1 MAGNRLFLK
10 KSIASIQKEAA
21 HSQLKRTLGP
31 INLMSLGIGAIIG
44 AGIFVLTGQ
53 VASANAGPA
62 IMLSFIAAGV
72 ACGLAGLCYAEL
84 ASTMP
89 VSGSAY
95 TYAYGTLGE
104 VAAWIMGWLLV
115 LEYGVA
121 ASTVAVGWSGYVVST
136 LHALGV
142 NFPTLMVAGAEAPMW
157 ATPLIQAVATPE
169 GGTVF
174 ALTGTLNI
182 VAAIGIAMVSA
193 LLVLGVSESANVNN
207 AIVVIK
213 VIVLLVFIAVGV
225 QYINPANWH
234 PFIPEATGQP
244 GEFGV
249 GGIFRGAAIIFF
261 AYVGFEAVSTAAA
274 EAKNPSKDV
283 PIGILGA
290 LVICTLIYMAVAAV
304 MTGVVPYKELASP
317 APIAVAIDRMA
328 LEWADIPYAAAE
340 GGKLNLISFA
350 IKIGAITGLSS
361 VMLVLCY
368 GQTRIFYT
376 MARDG
381 LLPKVFAAIHPK
393 FRTPW
398 LGTMLL
404 GVVIAVAAS
413 FLPISLLGDLVS
425 LGTAVAFSIVC
436 LSVIYLRVK
445 HPDMPRPFKVPGG
458 IVTAVLGILACLFLA
473 WQNFQP
479 MIVHAMNNNPLPLM
493 ILGGYAAVGA
503 VIYIAYGFWNADPRR
518 HRAGHAAAAEL
529 HDRLVRQDQ
538 EGRGDRS
545 GRRSPAPDEGVEDQ
559 GLTLEKIWIT
569 HGHMDHAG
577 GAAELK
583 RLTGVPIEGPHKD
596 DQFWIDQIQMTGE
609 RYGVPEARIFVT
621 DRWLDDGDVVTW
633 ARPSSRFCTAPAT
646 RRAT

>member
-31 INLMSLGIGAIIG
+31 LNLMSLGIGAIIG

-62 IMLSFIAAGV
+62 IMLSFIVAGI
-72 ACGLAGLCYAEL
+72 ACALAGLCYAEL

-104 VAAWIMGWLLV
+104 VFAWIMGWLLV

-121 ASTVAVGWSGYVVST
+121 ASTVAVGFSGYIVSF
-136 LHALGV
+136 LKDFGV
-142 NFPTLMVAGAEAPMW
+142 HFPAIMVAGSEAPMW
-157 ATPLIQAVATPE
+157 ATPLIQAVPTEA

-174 ALTGTLNI
+174 ALTGTLNV
-182 VAAIGIAMVSA
+182 VAAVGIALVSL
-193 LLVLGVSESANVNN
+193 LLVVGVSESANVNN

-213 VIVLLVFIAVGV
+213 IIVLLTFIAVGV

-234 PFIPEATGQP
+234 PFIPEPTGQP
-244 GEFGV
+244 GEFGA

-317 APIAVAIDRMA
+317 APIAVAIDRMG
-328 LEWADIPYAAAE
+328 LEWANFPWPFVESGQMNA
-340 GGKLNLISFA
+340 ISLM
-350 IKIGAITGLSS
+350 IKVGAITGLAS

-381 LLPKVFAAIHPK
+381 LLPPVFAAIHPK

-398 LGTMLL
+398 MGTILL
-404 GVVIAVAAS
+404 GIVIAIAAS

-436 LSVIYLRVK
+436 LSVIYLRIK
-445 HPDMPRPFKVPGG
+445 HPDLPRPFKVPGG
-458 IVTAVLGILACLFLA
+458 IFTAVLGILACLFLA
-473 WQNFQP
+473 FQNFQP
-479 MIVHAMNNNPLPLM
+479 MIVHAMNDNPLPLM

-503 VIYIAYGFWNADPRR
+503 VIYIAYGYWHSKLAKGIDIT
-518 HRAGHAAAAEL
+518 
-529 HDRLVRQDQ
+529 DDSQ
-538 EGRGDRS
+538 
-545 GRRSPAPDEGVEDQ
+545 
-559 GLTLEKIWIT
+559 LE
-569 HGHMDHAG
+569 
-577 GAAELK
+577 GAAEAFGK
-583 RLTGVPIEGPHKD
+583 GVD
-596 DQFWIDQIQMTGE
+596 D
-609 RYGVPEARIFVT
+609 VKK
-621 DRWLDDGDVVTW
+621 
-633 ARPSSRFCTAPAT
+633 
-646 RRAT
+646 

>member
-1 MAGNRLFLK
+1 MSADTAKRGNRFFLK

-21 HSQLKRTLGP
+21 KSELKRTLGP
-31 INLMSLGIGAIIG
+31 INLVSLGVGAIIG

-62 IMLSFIAAGV
+62 IMLSFVVAGIACA
-72 ACGLAGLCYAEL
+72 LAGLCYAEL

-104 VAAWIMGWLLV
+104 VFAWIMGWLLV
-115 LEYGVA
+115 LEYGIA
-121 ASTVAVGWSGYVVST
+121 ASTVAVGWSGYVVSM
-136 LHALGV
+136 LHDFGIAL
-142 NFPTLMVAGAEAPMW
+142 PMISVGGQDVPQW
-157 ATPLIQAVATPE
+157 GTPLIQAVADEAGKVSFQMT
-169 GGTVF
+169 GG
-174 ALTGTLNI
+174 LNI
-182 VAAIGIAMVSA
+182 IAAIGIAMVSI
-193 LLVLGVSESANVNN
+193 LLVMGVSESANVNN
-207 AIVVIK
+207 
-213 VIVLLVFIAVGV
+213 VIVLIKLIVLFTFIAVGV
-225 QYINPANWH
+225 SYINPANWH

-290 LVICTLIYMAVAAV
+290 LILCTLIYMAVAAV

-328 LEWADIPYAAAE
+328 LTWADIPFAGVE
-340 GGKLNLISFA
+340 GGKLNLISMM
-350 IKIGAITGLSS
+350 IKVGAITGLSS
-361 VMLVLCY
+361 VMLVLVY

-398 LGTMLL
+398 MGTILL
-404 GVVIAVAAS
+404 GVLIAVAAS

-445 HPDMPRPFKVPGG
+445 HPELPRPFKVPGG
-458 IVTAVLGILACLFLA
+458 IATAVAGIFACLFLA
-473 WQNFQP
+473 WQNFKP
-479 MIVHAMNNNPLPLM
+479 MIQHAMDDNPLPLM
-493 ILGGYAAVGA
+493 LLGGYAVIGA
-503 VIYIAYGFWNADPRR
+503 IIYIAYGFWNSKLAKGIDITEDTGLESAAD
-518 HRAGHAAAAEL
+518 AF
-529 HDRLVRQDQ
+529 
-538 EGRGDRS
+538 GRG
-545 GRRSPAPDEGVEDQ
+545 V
-559 GLTLEKIWIT
+559 
-569 HGHMDHAG
+569 
-577 GAAELK
+577 
-583 RLTGVPIEGPHKD
+583 D
-596 DQFWIDQIQMTGE
+596 D
-609 RYGVPEARIFVT
+609 VKH
-621 DRWLDDGDVVTW
+621 
-633 ARPSSRFCTAPAT
+633 
-646 RRAT
+646 

>member
-1 MAGNRLFLK
+1 
-10 KSIASIQKEAA
+10 
-21 HSQLKRTLGP
+21 
-31 INLMSLGIGAIIG
+31 MSLGVGAIIG

-62 IMLSFIAAGV
+62 IMLSFIVAGI
-72 ACGLAGLCYAEL
+72 ACALAGLCYAEL

-104 VAAWIMGWLLV
+104 VFAWIMGWLLV

-121 ASTVAVGWSGYVVST
+121 ASTVAVGFSGYIVSF
-136 LHALGV
+136 LKDFGV
-142 NFPTLMVAGAEAPMW
+142 HFPSIMVAGAEAPMW
-157 ATPLIQAVATPE
+157 ATPLIQAVATPD
-169 GGTVF
+169 GGTTF
-174 ALTGTLNI
+174 AMTGTLNV
-182 VAAIGIAMVSA
+182 VAAVGIALVSL
-193 LLVLGVSESANVNN
+193 LLVVGVSESANVNN
-207 AIVVIK
+207 VIVVTKI
-213 VIVLLVFIAVGV
+213 IVLLTFIAVGI

-290 LVICTLIYMAVAAV
+290 LIICTLIYMAVAAV

-317 APIAVAIDRMA
+317 APIAVAIDRMG
-328 LEWADIPYAAAE
+328 LEWANFPWPFVESGQMNA
-340 GGKLNLISFA
+340 ISLM
-350 IKIGAITGLSS
+350 IKIGAITGLAS

-381 LLPKVFAAIHPK
+381 LLPPVFAAIHPK

-398 LGTMLL
+398 MGTMLL
-404 GVVIAVAAS
+404 GVVIAIAAS

-436 LSVIYLRVK
+436 LSVIYLRIK
-445 HPDMPRPFKVPGG
+445 HPDLPRPFKVPGG
-458 IVTAVLGILACLFLA
+458 IFTAVLGIAACLFLA
-473 WQNFQP
+473 YQNFQP
-479 MIVHAMNNNPLPLM
+479 MIVHAMNDNPLPLT
-493 ILGGYAAVGA
+493 ILAGYAAVGA
-503 VIYIAYGFWNADPRR
+503 VIYIAYGYWHSKLAKGIDITEDTDMNSP
-518 HRAGHAAAAEL
+518 AEAM
-529 HDRLVRQDQ
+529 
-538 EGRGDRS
+538 GRG
-545 GRRSPAPDEGVEDQ
+545 V
-559 GLTLEKIWIT
+559 
-569 HGHMDHAG
+569 
-577 GAAELK
+577 
-583 RLTGVPIEGPHKD
+583 D
-596 DQFWIDQIQMTGE
+596 D
-609 RYGVPEARIFVT
+609 VK
-621 DRWLDDGDVVTW
+621 
-633 ARPSSRFCTAPAT
+633 
-646 RRAT
+646 